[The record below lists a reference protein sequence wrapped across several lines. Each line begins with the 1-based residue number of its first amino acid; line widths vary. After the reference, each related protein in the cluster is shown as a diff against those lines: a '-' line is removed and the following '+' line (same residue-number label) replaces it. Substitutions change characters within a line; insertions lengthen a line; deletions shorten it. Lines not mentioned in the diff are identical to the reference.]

1 MIFHLEQR
9 ETLALLVLFFVA
21 GVMALGIRGH
31 FDLRG
36 AAQTGYADLL
46 RYKPDL
52 NSATEDELNLLP
64 GVGPRAARAVISY
77 REMKPF
83 ANVNELAEVRL
94 LDGKPAFDSET
105 LAKLKTFVTVSAEQP
120 ATKTGYSP

>member
-1 MIFHLEQR
+1 MSFHLEQR

-31 FDLRG
+31 FGFRG
-36 AAQTGYADLL
+36 AAQTGCADLL

-52 NSATEDELNLLP
+52 NSATEDELNLLS

-94 LDGKPAFDSET
+94 PDGKPAFDSET
-105 LAKLKTFVTVSAEQP
+105 LAKLKTFVTVSAEKP